1 MEDNT
6 FRVDVSMY
14 LREVLGIR
22 YVNLDQL
29 TFDGRVYTFGSHRF
43 TAHASQDGSWTFMA
57 HPTHT

>member
-43 TAHASQDGSWTFMA
+43 VAYKDAFGVWKFFV
-57 HPTHT
+57 